1 MMSFTADG
9 QLDPALVKER
19 DEMFNL
25 STTAIRDS
33 RADWDRPTPHPAAD
47 HPWVSG
53 KAWTTTM
60 QLQEARFKPGGGP
73 GVAESEGGEESKP
86 GQPVATQPAREDP
99 PSLLGLS
106 LGDTAS

>member
-1 MMSFTADG
+1 MITADG
-9 QLDPALVKER
+9 QLDPALLQER
-19 DEMFNL
+19 GAMFNL
-25 STTAIRDS
+25 STTAIRDP
-33 RADWDRPTPHPAAD
+33 RTDWDRPTPHPAAD
-47 HPWVSG
+47 HPWISG

-86 GQPVATQPAREDP
+86 GQPLATQAATEVPT
-99 PSLLGLS
+99 SLLGLS